1 MESLVHRMKTIILIH
16 LLLFTLLL
24 NNPVAVNADDTI
36 KDPTSATPQRL
47 IEVLGCMGCHT
58 IKDSGGSLAP
68 DLTQIGSRMTPKQI
82 EAHLTADAATRTHGF
97 MPSFRSV
104 PQEHLQQIA
113 TYLYNLK

>member
-1 MESLVHRMKTIILIH
+1 MKTIILIH

-36 KDPTSATPQRL
+36 KDLTSATPQRL

-68 DLTQIGSRMTPKQI
+68 DLTQIGSRMTPQQI
-82 EAHLTADAATRTHGF
+82 ETFMTADAETRTHGF
-97 MPSFRSV
+97 MPSFRSLSK
-104 PQEHLQQIA
+104 EHLQQIA